1 MRSSEQFRIYL
12 YLTLQDGTCA
22 AGSMQTV
29 ASLVSGSSAASSA
42 SANTGVNKAI
52 QALAHRYC
60 VECKGTFDEL
70 SKITQVWNNLGCLM
84 GANSRRSIHD
94 DTTVDYVLNIR
105 RVLSYFD
112 P

>member
-1 MRSSEQFRIYL
+1 MNNFYL
-12 YLTLQDGTCA
+12 YLALQDGTCT

-70 SKITQVWNNLGCLM
+70 SKITQVWNK
-84 GANSRRSIHD
+84 SRMSYSSIHD
-94 DTTVDYVLNIR
+94 DIISLLFYT
-105 RVLSYFD
+105 
-112 P
+112 